1 MKTQELGLTSLAVTR
16 IAYGCM
22 EIGGEW
28 TDSPL
33 TDDIRSKGLR
43 VVEAAL
49 DEGINFF
56 DHADIYCRGKSEE
69 VFSQI
74 WQARPGLRDKIFVQ
88 SKCGIRFENDPAP
101 GDPQRFDFSAEHI
114 MRSVEGSLKRLQTDY
129 LDVLLLHRPDALVEP
144 EEVAAAFD
152 KLHEQGKVR
161 FFGLSNHNAA
171 QTALLQRYLDQPI
184 VTNQMEFSLLHY
196 AMVEEGIITNQG
208 EPAQPMRGDGTIEYC
223 RLHDITIQAWSPL
236 ARGAATGASKD
247 ARHAELTS
255 LVRSMAEEK
264 GVSGEAIALA
274 WILRHPAH
282 IQPVIGTTNLGRI
295 QAACEADDVQL
306 SREEWYALYTA
317 ARRERMP

>member
-1 MKTQELGLTSLAVTR
+1 MRTQELGSSSLAVTR

-22 EIGGEW
+22 EIGGDW
-28 TDSPL
+28 SDSP
-33 TDDIRSKGLR
+33 TTAEVRSKGLR

-56 DHADIYCRGKSEE
+56 DHADIYARGKSEE

-88 SKCGIRFENDPAP
+88 SKCGIRFENDPTP
-101 GDPQRFDFSAEHI
+101 GLPARFDFSAEHI
-114 MRSVEGSLKRLQTDY
+114 LRSVEGSLKRLQTDY
-129 LDVLLLHRPDALVEP
+129 LDVLLLHRPDALIEP

-171 QTALLQRYLDQPI
+171 QMALLQRYLNQPI
-184 VTNQMEFSLLHY
+184 VTNQMELSLLHY
-196 AMVEEGIITNQG
+196 QMIEEGIISNQD
-208 EPAQPMRGDGTIEYC
+208 EPAQPVRGDGTLEYC

-236 ARGAATGASKD
+236 ARGAATGASD
-247 ARHAELTS
+247 DPRHAELTS

-295 QAACEADDVQL
+295 KGACEADGVEL

-317 ARRERMP
+317 ARGARMP